1 MSRSTNAPLLR
12 STTFGSSP
20 FLQWLFLIPF
30 FLYCSHATLLL
41 HRNHYQEAIEI
52 YKKELAKNKENH
64 ALDVYIALCYY
75 KLDYYDV
82 SQVSE

>member
-1 MSRSTNAPLLR
+1 MLTAHPYSV
-12 STTFGSSP
+12 G
-20 FLQWLFLIPF
+20 
-30 FLYCSHATLLL
+30 L

-52 YKKELAKNKENH
+52 YKKELAKSKDNH

-82 SQVSE
+82 SQVGNCRLVLFFD